1 MNIEDDTSNEQ
12 FKPQGTQ
19 SPINQN
25 HHNGK
30 DSNPKQGVKDN
41 IMKMIRKRL
50 NEQKSDQKR
59 SKGSKYVSNDKM
71 NVYNGERLYIPINH
85 PG

>member
-1 MNIEDDTSNEQ
+1 
-12 FKPQGTQ
+12 
-19 SPINQN
+19 
-25 HHNGK
+25 
-30 DSNPKQGVKDN
+30 
-41 IMKMIRKRL
+41 MKMIRKRL

-71 NVYNGERLYIPINH
+71 NVYNGERLYIPINL